1 MKALIYRFF
10 FLDIPLYLV
19 PKAHPKSKMPWIEW
33 RISFSLVEKNIYG
46 HLPYVFRKVFLLCK
60 ILTYELK
67 KQYNFESYLL
77 KTVFFWML
85 EEWGKQDKIFKEN
98 DILGMMNEV
107 FLYMSKCYEKKH
119 LPMYFIPRI
128 NLLEQYQP
136 VTTHKEEFVEILDQK
151 LRQLSD
157 KKSMMIIVVKNFD
170 EIFEHIKNQQFLNY
184 DYQIVDRI
192 VDRMLYPQVKN
203 FDLRCEKDVLQFQL
217 NIYLSFLQTL
227 SKSVLHSD
235 SVIPQDLHC
244 NLYHIW
250 VFGNKHFIEKDLEFE
265 FVMDYANSISE
276 FLGNSKTVRLN
287 LELNELTCE
296 PYIIYLERYFLAHSQ
311 SFLEQLSLGDREV
324 ELQEMLIN
332 GSLDKVLYSK
342 LPSIS
347 SSEYQEYLNRFY
359 FKDQLGSKSRSEEVQ
374 KLIQTMFFFNK
385 DEIFHNFVSTLNVQ
399 FMNEIILK
407 KDIANFARRK
417 LLFEMCEMYNYGFIS
432 SKFTLPTPA
441 VYMSF
446 LSQLALNKDS
456 SRQIERDGRM
466 FDKWGYILKEEN
478 SYTYRT
484 YDDRLNNTFLLSLEG
499 PEESYTEEPL
509 VSEICFPLRWQST
522 VQDLLSLKQVL

>member
-1 MKALIYRFF
+1 
-10 FLDIPLYLV
+10 
-19 PKAHPKSKMPWIEW
+19 MPWVEW

-46 HLPYVFRKVFLLCK
+46 DLPYVFRKVFLLCK

-77 KTVFFWML
+77 KTVFLWML
-85 EEWGKQDKIFKEN
+85 EEWGKQDKIFREN

-107 FLYMSKCYEKKH
+107 FLCMSKFYEKKH
-119 LPMYFIPRI
+119 LSMYFIPGI

-136 VTTHKEEFVEILDQK
+136 VTTHKEEFVEIFQK

-157 KKSMMIIVVKNFD
+157 KKSMMIIIVKNFD
-170 EIFEHIKNQQFLNY
+170 NIFDDMSRQISLNHN
-184 DYQIVDRI
+184 YQIKDRI
-192 VDRMLYPQVKN
+192 VDRMLYPHLEN

-217 NIYLSFLQTL
+217 NIYLRFLQTF
-227 SKSVLHSD
+227 SKSVLQRD
-235 SVIPQDLHC
+235 SFNPQDLHC
-244 NLYHIW
+244 NLYYIW
-250 VFGNKHFIEKDLEFE
+250 VFGNKHFMEKDLEFE
-265 FVMDYANSISE
+265 FVINYKNSISE
-276 FLGNSKTVRLN
+276 FLGNSKTIRLN
-287 LELNELTCE
+287 LEEDELTCE
-296 PYIIYLERYFLAHSQ
+296 PYIVYLEQQFLAHNQ
-311 SFLEQLSLGDREV
+311 SFLEQLRLRNREV

-342 LPSIS
+342 VPSIS
-347 SSEYQEYLNRFY
+347 SIEHQQYANRFY
-359 FKDQLGSKSRSEEVQ
+359 LKDQLGSKSRSEEVQ
-374 KLIQTMFFFNK
+374 MLIQTMFFFNK

-407 KDIANFARRK
+407 KDIAHWTRRK

-446 LSQLALNKDS
+446 LSQLALNIVI
-456 SRQIERDGRM
+456 SRQIKRDGRM
-466 FDKWGYILKEEN
+466 FDKWGYVLKEGN

-484 YDDRLNNTFLLSLEG
+484 YDDRLNNTFLLSLEK
-499 PEESYTEEPL
+499 PEKSYREKRL
-509 VSEICFPLRWQST
+509 VSGTCDPLY
-522 VQDLLSLKQVL
+522 